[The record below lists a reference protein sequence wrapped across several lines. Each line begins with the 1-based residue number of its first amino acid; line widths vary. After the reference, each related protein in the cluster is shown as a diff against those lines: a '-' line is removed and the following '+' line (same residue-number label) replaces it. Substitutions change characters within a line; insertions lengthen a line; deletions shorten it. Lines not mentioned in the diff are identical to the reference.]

1 MKKISIAI
9 LLVSITLG
17 CMKTEL
23 PAQGEHKIVAY
34 STDDGGHIEAAL
46 FPANDEKIIIYAHGA
61 VFNKESWYFLAR
73 QFQKVGVSSLCID
86 FRGYGNSTAPNLNQ
100 KYHDIL
106 GAIDY
111 LKDKGYS
118 ELHVIGGSMGG
129 AAVLEALDR
138 MDEATITKAIL
149 LAPAGGPPIQSS
161 SIDKLIV
168 VSKSEGLYNRVKT
181 IYDTSTEPKALKE
194 YEGSAHAQHMFKEDY
209 AEELTELIVDFII
222 QE

>member
-1 MKKISIAI
+1 MRKISIAI

-23 PAQGEHKIVAY
+23 PAQGEHKIV
-34 STDDGGHIEAAL
+34 TFPTEDGGQIEAAI
-46 FPANDEKIIIYAHGA
+46 FEASTEKVIIYAHGA
-61 VFNKESWYFLAR
+61 VFNKESWYVLAEK
-73 QFQKVGVSSLCID
+73 FQRVGITSLCMD

-111 LKDKGYS
+111 LKDQGYS
-118 ELHVIGGSMGG
+118 ELNVIGGSMGG
-129 AAVLEALDR
+129 AAVLEALSRLDKPI
-138 MDEATITKAIL
+138 ITKAIL

-161 SIDKLIV
+161 FIDKLII

-181 IYDTSTEPKALKE
+181 IYDTSTEPKSLKE
-194 YEGSAHAQHMFKEDY
+194 YEGSAHAQHMFKEGY

-222 QE
+222 QD